1 MDTSNSYGPI
11 FNMVRV
17 LRTAREFIYD
27 NMIVDLLTSLE
38 LQNIK
43 NIRNFLFNF
52 LLQFDDKGDVS
63 VLIY

>member
-11 FNMVRV
+11 LIMVRV